1 MLENLLNLEPGS
13 PLNPAILSLF
23 IELRMISKCFESFK
37 SKFSG
42 RKLQIESFNQ
52 KTMKSISFT
61 RFWRLFI
68 DRRPIEIVFGRLSA
82 PMDH

>member
-42 RKLQIESFNQ
+42 RKLQIESLTSI
-52 KTMKSISFT
+52 KRLILKPASKAPKST
-61 RFWRLFI
+61 RL
-68 DRRPIEIVFGRLSA
+68 PIEEPLQSTRIVGRL
-82 PMDH
+82 